1 MENQQQTMV
10 YEAPVINKEETLEHW
25 QGHRRLTRK
34 AIEAFPEKEL
44 FSFSI
49 GGMRTA
55 AGLFTEMLSMASPGA
70 YGFATRDWAGANVLS
85 KKFTDNKIESKEELL
100 RLWDEST
107 EDINRYW
114 ADILPE
120 RFHDTDMA
128 FEQWEGKVYW
138 TLFYL
143 IDNEI
148 HHRGQ
153 ATVYLRALGVEPPPF
168 WER

>member
-1 MENQQQTMV
+1 
-10 YEAPVINKEETLEHW
+10 
-25 QGHRRLTRK
+25 
-34 AIEAFPEKEL
+34 
-44 FSFSI
+44 
-49 GGMRTA
+49 MRTFAQLATELLGMA
-55 AGLFTEMLSMASPGA
+55 APGA
-70 YGFATRDWAGANVLS
+70 YGFASRDWAGANVQS
-85 KKFTDNKIESKEELL
+85 KKYSEANIQTKEQLL

-107 EDINRYW
+107 EEINRYW
-114 ADILPE
+114 AEIKPE
-120 RFHDTDMA
+120 RFQDTDMA

-153 ATVYLRALGVEPPPF
+153 GTVYLRTLGIEPPFF